1 MAKKKDIH
9 VVPHPEGWATKK
21 EGAAR
26 AGKVTTTQKE
36 AIDAAREQAKRE
48 RSEVVI
54 HRKNGKIRD
63 SDSYGEDPNPPKD
76 RKH

>member
-48 RSEVVI
+48 RSDVVI